1 MSENMVSSIQLPNGT
16 LVEIADAE
24 ARSSIADLIENG
36 KTLPDVSASDNG
48 KILRVVEGSWSAAT
62 IPEASGVS
70 F

>member
-1 MSENMVSSIQLPNGT
+1 MGENTVSSIRLLNGT
-16 LVEIADAE
+16 LVDIADAE

-36 KTLPDVSASDNG
+36 KVLPDVSASDNG
-48 KILRVVEGSWSAAT
+48 KILRVVEGGWAAAT